1 MSDRKQYTAEFKR
14 DAVRLMT
21 EGKQS
26 PSEVART
33 LGVNVGLLG
42 KWRRQLALAEEVQAA
57 GRNGYEAFP
66 GQGRAHDEE
75 LARLRKENAT
85 LKMERDVLK
94 KPSRSSRRQCPNEV
108 RVYSHTTGKHKSG
121 AFTLER
127 WSSLPH
133 FGRFAQRLFGLAAAT
148 KTTSERDSAGQA
160 TG

>member
-1 MSDRKQYTAEFKR
+1 MMSDRKQYTAEFKR

-21 EGKQS
+21 EGQQS

-42 KWRRQLALAEEVQAA
+42 KWRRQLALAEEVQAT

-75 LARLRKENAT
+75 LARLRRENAT

-94 KPSRSSRRQCPNEV
+94 K
-108 RVYSHTTGKHKSG
+108 
-121 AFTLER
+121 AIAI
-127 WSSLPH
+127 
-133 FGRFAQRLFGLAAAT
+133 FAEPVP
-148 KTTSERDSAGQA
+148 K
-160 TG
+160 